1 MVKAEAFIDLAVAF
15 EAEVQ
20 VEVALEDEFFLGDNI
35 TVRFNQRV
43 GNLTTLCALYTGW
56 SN

>member
-43 GNLTTLCALYTGW
+43 GNLATLCALYTGW

>member
-35 TVRFNQRV
+35 TVRFNQGVR
-43 GNLTTLCALYTGW
+43 NLTTLCALYTGW

>member
-1 MVKAEAFIDLAVAF
+1 MVKAEAFIDLAVAL

-20 VEVALEDEFFLGDNI
+20 VEVVLEDEFFLGDNI

-43 GNLTTLCALYTGW
+43 GNLATLCALYKGW